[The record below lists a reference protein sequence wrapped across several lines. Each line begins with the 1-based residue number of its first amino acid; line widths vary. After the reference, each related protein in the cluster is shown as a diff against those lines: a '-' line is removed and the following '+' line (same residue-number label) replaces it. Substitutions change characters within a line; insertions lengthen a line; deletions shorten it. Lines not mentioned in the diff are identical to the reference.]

1 MNHSTESRIG
11 EIFSF
16 SGIENLPF
24 ELQRN
29 FTLMKDLDIRTQDL
43 MKEIDSLS
51 EDYVSSVRN
60 MDSGERTDHLKK
72 IEVAFSKSKEY
83 VDDKVQLAMQTYEMV
98 DKHIRKLDSDLARF
112 ECDLKEQKAKESG
125 ISEYEEEVTPPKR
138 GRGRTSKKKDSEP
151 KKKKKRDSSPVKTLG
166 VTATLFSPE
175 VVQVLD
181 MPVDPNEPTYCI
193 CHQVSYG
200 EMIGCDN
207 IECPIEW
214 FHFPCVGLTAKPKG
228 KWYCPKCAQERKK
241 K

>member
-1 MNHSTESRIG
+1 MSSYT
-11 EIFSF
+11 FVF
-16 SGIENLPF
+16 NLY
-24 ELQRN
+24 
-29 FTLMKDLDIRTQDL
+29 DLLDL
-43 MKEIDSLS
+43 MTEIDSLS
-51 EDYVSSVRN
+51 EDYVSGVRQ
-60 MDSGERTDHLKK
+60 MDSGQRTDHLKK
-72 IEVAFSKSKEY
+72 IEIAFSKSKDY

-125 ISEYEEEVTPPKR
+125 ISEYEG
-138 GRGRTSKKKDSEP
+138 GRGRTSKKKDNEP

-166 VTATLFSPE
+166 ITATLFSPE
-175 VVQVLD
+175 IVQVLD

-228 KWYCPKCAQERKK
+228 KWYVCIAIIEISLTMIVISSSPSNRNNDCNAPFTLESFKHVLYNG
-241 K
+241 